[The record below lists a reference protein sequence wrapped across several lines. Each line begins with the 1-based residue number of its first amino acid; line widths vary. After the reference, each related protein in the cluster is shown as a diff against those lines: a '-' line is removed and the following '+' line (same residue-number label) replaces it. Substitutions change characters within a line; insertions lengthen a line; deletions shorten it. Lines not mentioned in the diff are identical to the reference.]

1 MQWTVDLIEG
11 DQWGITVKINGVS
24 FVHLFIYQH
33 KKRIR
38 KSRIALQ
45 TAKCDKSHCGN
56 YCVLSIIHSEDSGPG
71 AGGTVS
77 EPGR

>member
-1 MQWTVDLIEG
+1 MIARFACACISLSFNKK
-11 DQWGITVKINGVS
+11 DQEK
-24 FVHLFIYQH
+24 
-33 KKRIR
+33 
-38 KSRIALQ
+38 KSRTALQ

-71 AGGTVS
+71 AGASGTVS